1 MSSRSSAAKV
11 ARWLVSKDR
20 RGEAVALLCAWAA
33 SGPNDKEGQELLAEA
48 YRLDPGSELAQLA
61 FEKMEGIAAKD
72 HGPLDQAIALWT
84 PDEIAKLEKQI
95 ARPNFMRAQVGFNNN
110 VKYGGN
116 VFHIQTEDSGLDRP
130 HIITHLFA
138 DGGRIIKSNK
148 RSYASEVKRDD
159 VALYVRQLMKG
170 QHMEMAIMLRE
181 GKFDEVIAGR
191 AVGGMHL
198 LEEPPHLEVQ
208 KLATKKETRAE
219 AAPAAAR
226 GSEHPPALVG
236 TSRTG
241 SSTSLPRVVAP
252 PVPGQPPPAAP
263 LAPAAATAPGG
274 PSLQKL
280 VGKLDAPNEAPK
292 EAPQQ
297 ARFRLNVQRSPGG
310 GPAFYEPRGDSAI
323 IGAEGAI
330 AIADERFCHR
340 REAQIRWVK
349 GRVWLEDLEHGN
361 GVFLRVRQPVELEI
375 GDEFI
380 VGDQLLTIERNPEP
394 NDGPDEGPTYFYSS
408 PKWTSSF
415 RVVQIFEGGA
425 KGACVVARGT
435 TMQIGS
441 AIGDFV
447 FTADP
452 LVADQHCLVEEQAG
466 AILLT
471 DLGSRTGVFVRIKGE
486 QELVNGDEV
495 MVGRTRLQLELLPD

>member
-11 ARWLVSKDR
+11 ARWLVSKEKR
-20 RGEAVALLCAWAA
+20 EEAVALLCAWAA

-48 YRLDPGSELAQLA
+48 YRLDPGSQLAQLA
-61 FEKMEGIAAKD
+61 FERMEGIAAKD
-72 HGPLDQAIALWT
+72 HGPLEQAITQWT
-84 PDEIAKLEKQI
+84 EEEIAKLEKQI

-148 RSYASEVKRDD
+148 RSYADHVKRDD
-159 VALYVRQLMKG
+159 IAMFVRTLMKG

-198 LEEPPHLEVQ
+198 LEEPPRLEIQ

-219 AAPAAAR
+219 APPAAR
-226 GSEHPPALVG
+226 SIPPPPMPPAEAPV
-236 TSRTG
+236 SA
-241 SSTSLPRVVAP
+241 PVVAP
-252 PVPGQPPPAAP
+252 TSGEV
-263 LAPAAATAPGG
+263 
-274 PSLQKL
+274 SVSKL
-280 VGKLDAPNEAPK
+280 VGKPPPREEK
-292 EAPQQ
+292 
-297 ARFRLNVQRSPGG
+297 ARFRLTVQRSLGG
-310 GPAFYEPRGDSAI
+310 GPPFYEPPGDAAI
-323 IGAEGAI
+323 IGSDGAI
-330 AIADERFCHR
+330 AIQNEKFCHP

-349 GRVWLEDLEHGN
+349 GRVWLHDLEHGN
-361 GVFLRVRQPVELEI
+361 GVFLRIRQPVELEI

-380 VGDQLLTIERNPEP
+380 VGDQLLTIERNPDP
-394 NDGPDEGPTYFYSS
+394 NDGPGEGPTYFYSS

-415 RVVQIFEGGA
+415 RVVQLFEGGA

-447 FTADP
+447 FTGDP
-452 LVADQHCLVEEQAG
+452 LVDDQHCLVEEQAG

-471 DLGSRTGVFVRIKGE
+471 DLDSRTGVFVRIKGE
-486 QELVNGDEV
+486 QELVTGDEV
-495 MVGRTRLQLELLPD
+495 MVGRTRLAIDVLASA